1 MYQVGIVGCGVI
13 GSRLAAAFDE
23 HERTEI
29 RVVCDRVARKAESM
43 ADEYDCEA
51 VTDVDELVAIDAVDV
66 VYVGVPPKHHA
77 AVVRA
82 ALDADTHVVC
92 EKPIAET
99 ATVGRELTELVRESD
114 RTTAINLPFRYT
126 PGFVDMRERIAAGEI
141 GSPKRVSLR
150 FRFPQW
156 PREWQDV
163 DWLAGREQGGPLRE
177 VGSHFVFATQE
188 LFGTIGDVTA
198 DVRYT
203 GPETYEESIVGTFR
217 AGGDVVGVGGDVGSV
232 GGNVA
237 GARGGE
243 PGREEAAGVESDAE
257 PTGAVAV
264 DEPVHGTI
272 DLLCDCAG
280 SEVNAI
286 TVEGTEGSLSLQ
298 AWRRLVAD
306 PGEETERVLT
316 EDPGETTLTLVDE
329 FVTALDGGDGDL
341 VSVAEATR
349 VQAVVDAVLG
359 IDAD

>member
-29 RVVCDRVARKAESM
+29 RVVCDRVASKAASM
-43 ADEYDCEA
+43 AAEYGCEA
-51 VTDVDELVAIDAVDV
+51 VTDVDDLVAIDAVDI
-66 VYVGVPPKHHA
+66 VYIGVPPKHHA
-77 AVVRA
+77 AVVRT
-82 ALDADTHVVC
+82 ALGANKHVIC

-99 ATVGRELTELVRESD
+99 AAVGRELTELARESG

-141 GSPKRVSLR
+141 GAPKRVALR
-150 FRFPQW
+150 FRFPRW

-163 DWLAGREQGGPLRE
+163 DWLADRDQGGPMRE
-177 VGSHFVFATQE
+177 VGSHFVFGTQE
-188 LFGTIGDVTA
+188 LFGDIGDVTA

-217 AGGDVVGVGGDVGSV
+217 AGGGVASADPDGEDTAVGADGG
-232 GGNVA
+232 
-237 GARGGE
+237 GAI
-243 PGREEAAGVESDAE
+243 
-257 PTGAVAV
+257 TV

-280 SEVNAI
+280 SEENAI
-286 TVEGTEGSLSLQ
+286 TVEGTEGSLSLR

-306 PGEETERVLT
+306 PGEEDERVLT
-316 EDPGETTLTLVDE
+316 EDPGETTLALIDE
-329 FVTALDGGDGDL
+329 FVAALDGGDGDL

-349 VQAVVDAVLG
+349 VQAVVDQVLG
-359 IDAD
+359 VDTA

>member
-13 GSRLAAAFDE
+13 GSRLATAFDE

-82 ALDADTHVVC
+82 ALDADTHVIC
-92 EKPIAET
+92 EKPIAEN
-99 ATVGRELTELVRESD
+99 AAVGHELTDLARESD
-114 RTTAINLPFRYT
+114 RTTAINFPFRYT
-126 PGFVDMRERIAAGEI
+126 PGFVDMRERIVAGEI
-141 GSPKRVSLR
+141 GTPKRVSLH

-177 VGSHFVFATQE
+177 VGSHFVFGTQE
-188 LFGTIGDVTA
+188 LFGAIGDVTA

-203 GPETYEESIVGTFR
+203 GPETYEESIVGTFQ
-217 AGGDVVGVGGDVGSV
+217 
-232 GGNVA
+232 
-237 GARGGE
+237 
-243 PGREEAAGVESDAE
+243 AGVESDVE
-257 PTGAVAV
+257 LTGTVAV

-280 SEVNAI
+280 SEANAI